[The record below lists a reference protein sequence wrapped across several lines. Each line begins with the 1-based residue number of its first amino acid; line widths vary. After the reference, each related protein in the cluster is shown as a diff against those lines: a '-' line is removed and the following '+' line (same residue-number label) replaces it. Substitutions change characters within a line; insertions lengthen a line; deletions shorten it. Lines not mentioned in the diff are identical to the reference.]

1 MSMRSSEVFELS
13 PIQMTIPSHSH
24 AFATITFTPQNIQT
38 YLGVFEASLEGAT
51 G

>member
-13 PIQMTIPSHSH
+13 PTRMSIPSLSH
-24 AFATITFTPQNIQT
+24 AFATITFTPQNMQT
-38 YLGVFEASLEGAT
+38 YHGVFEAFLEGAT